1 MICEVISIDNTYEKL
16 IQSGENEFFEVGF
29 SKASIRSISSRAG
42 VTIGSLY
49 HYFESKEDLYE
60 RVVENTAQGYIS
72 IAEAAKKSFIDLIK
86 RNDLKNFESCINEIT
101 NNFNKFIAINNKRF
115 LILIKNRE
123 TKMYKKFF
131 KKVTGI
137 EVEMTALLLES
148 ITERKLDDEIYNN
161 LRMIIESQYISI
173 FNIRT
178 SNMSPER
185 IENQL
190 TFLFKF
196 YRKGWKG
203 IFHDI

>member
-1 MICEVISIDNTYEKL
+1 MRVIDNTYEKL

-29 SKASIRSISSRAG
+29 QKASIRSISSRAG

-60 RVVENTAQGYIS
+60 RVVEKTAQGYIS
-72 IAEAAKKSFIDLIK
+72 VAEAAKKNFIDLIK
-86 RNDLKNFESCINEIT
+86 RNDLKNFESCIDEVT
-101 NNFNKFIAINNKRF
+101 NNFNKFIANNHKRF

-123 TKMYKKFF
+123 TEIFKNFF
-131 KKVTGI
+131 VKVTGI

-148 ITERKLDDEIYNN
+148 ITEKKPDDEIYNN

-178 SNMSPER
+178 SNMSPES

-196 YRKGWKG
+196 YRNGWKG
-203 IFHDI
+203 IIHDI

>member
-1 MICEVISIDNTYEKL
+1 MISIDNTYEKL

-203 IFHDI
+203 IIHDI